1 MAGPLLRSHG
11 VAASMYGRPRFAARQ
26 NGAAMLLLLLALLL
40 GSSYMLLTR
49 LNGYTR
55 NNVRET
61 RTQLTLNEAKQALL
75 GYAMNYP
82 ELRSSASKGPGFL
95 PCPDTDDDGLPD
107 NCGYTVTTT
116 AREGRLPFRILGLKD
131 LRESGGERLWYA
143 VSDNFKNTLSNSS
156 VINSE
161 TPGLISA
168 DGSGDIVAVILAPGA
183 PVAAQTARPSN
194 NAADYLEDVNAAGG
208 GTFTSSAGGEFND
221 RLVTITR
228 QELMNTVEKRVA
240 SEVRHVLANYRNV
253 SGGAYPWLTPFA
265 DPAAS
270 FNGLRGSHTGADN
283 ASSLTDSS
291 VDFSQWGVQTG
302 DVVRNITDGSVAT
315 VTAVAANTLTLGTIS
330 LGTDNDFDKDDEYL
344 VYIKALGSRLRST
357 ATAGSSGLTLVD
369 TARDFTELGVTPGD
383 IIDKFNGSNMSSGV
397 VQTVSANQITVES
410 LTGTATNAFASG
422 ESYAI
427 RSNWGVATSGS
438 GGLLLTDTRKNFT
451 TMGVK
456 AGDLIVNAGDGSYG
470 RVSAVTA
477 NTLTVSELIMGAV
490 NVFNAGDNYF
500 LPRYNTDGASREGL
514 LSFHERGQPFKTG
527 FDVDWSLLESN
538 GIVIQTVPDV
548 TGGAQTGYLTKVKAD
563 IQSSASTYS
572 VGVNDGTCVWMD
584 ENYIEC
590 NGKTDIADMSV
601 GGVVTSGFNTS
612 TVTDS
617 SQSFI
622 TGGVKRGDLI
632 QNFNDETD
640 LSMSRNVDSGSCG
653 TARTGSNN
661 LTLKDTMN
669 NFLDIGVAAG
679 DTVTNKT
686 DGSSGTIQ
694 TVAANQLTVVSLSG
708 GTSNVFTTGDS
719 YEISG
724 GPRLYDNGANL
735 LNYIQDGPYEL
746 MVRNNTTGL
755 QGVVTEIV
763 DNNTLVAAS
772 YPNSAAICFSKG
784 DSYKIRVPQYM
795 AVNTV
800 SSATSLTTAQLS
812 SPAPDFDTGE
822 YYRIKSAAKKF
833 PAGDGIYDD
842 VDGINFSGTRFTE
855 FGDDLVALGVEKGDV
870 VRNITNNNAYGK
882 ITDIYVSG
890 GNTYVTA
897 TLYGGYWWRNSFATN
912 DLYEIYYNYVDS
924 RELQFR
930 VRFNGGT
937 ASPLGR
943 NVYAVAG
950 IRKRSDCIGYGSDC
964 SAAAGAGSVPYNFGI
979 PVITLTDYEDDLDV
993 AATTTSTIPNAGSPT
1008 GNIRVS
1014 NIDYYLAEGG
1024 NELPEWFVHN
1034 KWYQFV
1040 YAAYSSGFR
1049 PGAAGSC
1056 TAGGNCLSVSLPYPV
1071 PAGTIYNDRHSV
1083 VLTAGRELASQNRAA
1098 AAIADYFEGQNASA
1112 SDDSF
1117 VKGEISSSFND
1128 QISVVCPDPLNTDC
1142 P

>member
-1 MAGPLLRSHG
+1 MPEGIVTIKAGREKPIRQQHPWIFSGAIASAKNAGPGEIVTVVSHTG
-11 VAASMYGRPRFAARQ
+11 EFLARGYWNPKSQIQVRILTWQDEPIDEAWWRRMLQRAIDGRALQ
-26 NGAAMLLLLLALLL
+26 NFMQEDDQGDEIRKSI
-40 GSSYMLLTR
+40 GYR
-49 LNGYTR
+49 LINAE
-55 NNVRET
+55 ND
-61 RTQLTLNEAKQALL
+61 
-75 GYAMNYP
+75 
-82 ELRSSASKGPGFL
+82 FL
-95 PCPDTDDDGLPD
+95 PGLVVD
-107 NCGYTVTTT
+107 RY
-116 AREGRLPFRILGLKD
+116 
-131 LRESGGERLWYA
+131 
-143 VSDNFKNTLSNSS
+143 
-156 VINSE
+156 
-161 TPGLISA
+161 
-168 DGSGDIVAVILAPGA
+168 
-183 PVAAQTARPSN
+183 
-194 NAADYLEDVNAAGG
+194 ADYLV
-208 GTFTSSAGGEFND
+208 
-221 RLVTITR
+221 
-228 QELMNTVEKRVA
+228 
-240 SEVRHVLANYRNV
+240 
-253 SGGAYPWLTPFA
+253 
-265 DPAAS
+265 
-270 FNGLRGSHTGADN
+270 
-283 ASSLTDSS
+283 
-291 VDFSQWGVQTG
+291 VQ
-302 DVVRNITDGSVAT
+302 A
-315 VTAVAANTLTLGTIS
+315 LTLGIDQRKKMIAEQLAS
-330 LGTDNDFDKDDEYL
+330 LLKVKGVYERSDVDVRAKEGLSFQTGRLWGDEPPELIDIYENGLQIKVDVRSGHKTGYYL
-344 VYIKALGSRLRST
+344 DQAANRQLLHNLLSWGV
-357 ATAGSSGLTLVD
+357 ATAGS
-369 TARDFTELGVTPGD
+369 
-383 IIDKFNGSNMSSGV
+383 
-397 VQTVSANQITVES
+397 
-410 LTGTATNAFASG
+410 
-422 ESYAI
+422 
-427 RSNWGVATSGS
+427 
-438 GGLLLTDTRKNFT
+438 GLLLTDTRKNFT